1 MEGTPKSSGLQS
13 SLDGRHAVG
22 VPPVVTPGT
31 LVCGS
36 AEISVLD
43 GQLSGEGAAGQEAT
57 PVSPASTPPVT
68 CQETLH
74 VEEAVPA
81 KWPACRKVSPQT

>member
-1 MEGTPKSSGLQS
+1 M
-13 SLDGRHAVG
+13 G

-43 GQLSGEGAAGQEAT
+43 GQLSGEGAAGQEET
-57 PVSPASTPPVT
+57 PVSSVSMLPVT
-68 CQETLH
+68 CQETIR
-74 VEEAVPA
+74 VSESVPA
-81 KWPACRKVSPQT
+81 KWPGCRKVSPQT